1 MRKLLIA
8 MVLFS
13 TAALSAQLPPASQ
26 YEVSDL
32 NKAQIRQADILPYL
46 ERVKQNPLFNTEQ
59 VGRSYEGRPIYRI
72 SIGEGPVTVL
82 MWSQMHGDESTAT
95 PALFDLINKI
105 SQDKDW
111 RQGWENRL
119 TLHMLPMLNPDGA
132 ELAQRYNVQSVDI
145 NRDAK
150 DLQTPEGRVLMEQAK
165 ALKPDFGFNLHDQG
179 RFYSAGPNPQ
189 TATISLLAPAYDE
202 QKSINQTRKRAMQL
216 IGVMKQVGDKLI
228 PQKMGRYNDTYA
240 HRAFGDTLSGMGIS
254 TILIESGAYPG
265 DLNRQAAR
273 RVNLAMLET
282 SLESIASKS
291 YLAMDLG
298 PYHDIPM
305 NEREAFRDV
314 IIQDLQI
321 QGEHQYKLDIA
332 LDLDL
337 PDANRP
343 RIKDVGDLSPFY
355 PFFEFDAS
363 DWQYQP
369 AKAYQ
374 LTSSLKLTGERYLEL
389 LKQGYGH
396 FAGEPELLDSQT
408 GFPVLLNEQ
417 SAPAEKPQRNQRAVF
432 FMQHKDGRKIAVIN
446 GLLIELESGTLLN
459 GYNT

>member
-1 MRKLLIA
+1 MRKLLIP
-8 MVLFS
+8 MILFS

-26 YEVSDL
+26 YEVPDL

-46 ERVKQNPLFNTEQ
+46 EQVKQNPLFDTEQ
-59 VGRSYEGRPIYRI
+59 IGSSYQGRPIYRI
-72 SIGEGPVTVL
+72 SVGEGPVTVL

-95 PALFDLINKI
+95 PALFDLINRIGK
-105 SQDKDW
+105 DKDW
-111 RQGWENRL
+111 RESWEDRL
-119 TLHMLPMLNPDGA
+119 TLHMIPMLNPDGA
-132 ELAQRYNVQSVDI
+132 ELAQRHNVQSIDI

-150 DLQTPEGRVLMEQAK
+150 DLQTPEGRILMEQAK
-165 ALKPDFGFNLHDQG
+165 TLKPDFGFNLHDQS
-179 RFYSAGPNPQ
+179 RFYSAGPVPK

-202 QKSINQTRKRAMQL
+202 QKSINSIRQRAMQL
-216 IGVMKQVGDKLI
+216 IGVMKKVGDQLI
-228 PQKMGRYNDTYA
+228 PEQMGRYDDTYA
-240 HRAFGDTLSGMGIS
+240 HRAFGDTLSGMDIS
-254 TILIESGAYPG
+254 TILIESGSYPG
-265 DLNRQAAR
+265 DVNRQAAR
-273 RVNLAMLET
+273 RVNLAMLER

-321 QGEHQYKLDIA
+321 EDAHQYRLDIA

-337 PDANRP
+337 PEARLAK
-343 RIKDVGDLSPFY
+343 IKDVGDLSPFY

-363 DWQYQP
+363 DWQYQTG
-369 AKAYQ
+369 KAWQ
-374 LTSSLKLTGERYLEL
+374 LDSALKLTDERYLEL
-389 LKQGYGH
+389 LRQGYSH

-408 GFPVLLNEQ
+408 GFPVLINEQ
-417 SAPAEKPQRNQRAVF
+417 NAPTERPQRNQPAVF

-459 GYNT
+459 SYNT